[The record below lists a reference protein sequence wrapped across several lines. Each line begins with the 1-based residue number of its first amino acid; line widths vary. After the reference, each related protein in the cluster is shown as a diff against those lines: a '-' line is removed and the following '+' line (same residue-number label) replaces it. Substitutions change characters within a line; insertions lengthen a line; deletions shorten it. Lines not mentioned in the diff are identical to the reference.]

1 MIIGAIFSTTVAKY
15 NPFEKLH
22 RLFIFMGLGILGMG
36 LCLTPWVLNSD
47 PTHLTAYILFTLF
60 GFILMFFVANVNIQS
75 LTFIQLQVPQN
86 LMGKTMALTT
96 ALATAFMPIGQ
107 ILFGQ
112 LYDQLNSG
120 LVGIYLIITG
130 LTFGVAKIFHY
141 MNDCRLDTEQA

>member
-1 MIIGAIFSTTVAKY
+1 FS
-15 NPFEKLH
+15 
-22 RLFIFMGLGILGMG
+22 
-36 LCLTPWVLNSD
+36 
-47 PTHLTAYILFTLF
+47 

-75 LTFIQLQVPQN
+75 LTFIQLQIPQN

-96 ALATAFMPIGQ
+96 ALSTAFMPIGQ

-130 LTFGVAKIFHY
+130 LTFGVAKILHY
-141 MNDCRLDTEQA
+141 MNDCRLETKQA